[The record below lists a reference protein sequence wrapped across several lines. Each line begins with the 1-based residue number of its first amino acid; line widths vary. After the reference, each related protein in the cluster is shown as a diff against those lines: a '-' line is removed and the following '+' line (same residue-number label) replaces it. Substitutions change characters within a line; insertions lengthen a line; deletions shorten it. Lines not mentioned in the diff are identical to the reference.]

1 MSHAA
6 VTLYREGGYGR
17 YYSGVGAALVQGPV
31 ARFGDTAANVGILA
45 FLNSNSTTRAFPS
58 LVKTIFAA
66 VGAAVRSESLYDN
79 RNLHTIV

>member
-1 MSHAA
+1 MNYQYRYGTTMSHAA

-66 VGAAVRSESLYDN
+66 IGAA
-79 RNLHTIV
+79 T